1 MGGFVR
7 TDEEKRSVP
16 AVADAG
22 VALIAGCAAA
32 VAVAPFLMCVD
43 RGGGCTS

>member
-1 MGGFVR
+1 MR